1 MCALEFCCFTEN
13 KKKKNSF
20 RWRSGR
26 ETTITFLSQYS
37 KLMKIMMFFKFFVRR
52 GLKLIFLL
60 TLIFLFFSYRLFSLC
75 TFLGAL
81 AKLRKATINIVT
93 SVSLSVSLSV
103 CLYVCM
109 YVCQSWTYRFPLDAF
124 PRNLTFERPREM
136 LGPQREVLWISRRRC
151 LRFLCFI
158 SQYYLTYVC

>member
-1 MCALEFCCFTEN
+1 
-13 KKKKNSF
+13 
-20 RWRSGR
+20 
-26 ETTITFLSQYS
+26 
-37 KLMKIMMFFKFFVRR
+37 MKIMMFFKFFVRR

-109 YVCQSWTYRFPLDAF
+109 YVCQS
-124 PRNLTFERPREM
+124 
-136 LGPQREVLWISRRRC
+136 
-151 LRFLCFI
+151 
-158 SQYYLTYVC
+158 